1 MQQQEQVNI
10 QPQQQQETQQ
20 VENGMTQSE
29 VSVENHL
36 MDQSPGVQY
45 GQDIQAIL
53 DSFKSTIDD
62 EFDKVMAHQFDEIP
76 FPQHFDQPNH
86 DHTVYLSISHG
97 AIPDTIVSIYMN

>member
-1 MQQQEQVNI
+1 
-10 QPQQQQETQQ
+10 
-20 VENGMTQSE
+20 
-29 VSVENHL
+29 

-76 FPQHFDQPNH
+76 VLQHFDQPNH
-86 DHTVYLSISHG
+86 DHTVYLPISHD
-97 AIPDTIVSIYMN
+97 AILDTIVSIYMN